1 MPRFALMLAMCFL
14 YILSSFVANDM
25 LQSFYVIL
33 TVTVFFS
40 FWLLLDKNPKIFTAV
55 LLILGMG
62 IHYATSGGGMV
73 LFQGITQNM
82 PLLAILI
89 LAPLLSVPLK
99 REGVIGTTVSYLD
112 NLKNNQRNFFYGLSS
127 VTALVSPILNM
138 GALRIVHGFVENIKV
153 APKTLSKSYYIG
165 FAPAVIW
172 SPFFASVGIVIFYL
186 DITYVSYLPVGIAFA
201 FLQMI
206 CGILLFGPHA
216 SKKAE
221 TEIINSPQSGTEQKK
236 HVFMLLS
243 YVLFLI
249 VLLISMEQL
258 IHKSMLLL
266 VSIVCLLVPMVW
278 FLLRGSTAIFKNELF
293 LYKDKML
300 TQTKTEICLFLS
312 AGVFGNAISHT
323 PVKSALEQLMQWA
336 TLQSIGILFVLIVV
350 CVTVFAMMGV
360 HQIIT
365 VPLILTALIS
375 GDIYIHPSLIAFM
388 CIFSWMLSSALSPLN
403 ALNIIVAAS
412 VKRNGMM
419 IAYKWNGAYL
429 LFISLM
435 GLTYVY
441 VLNFVLS
448 N

>member
-1 MPRFALMLAMCFL
+1 MPRFTLLLSMCFL
-14 YILSSFVANDM
+14 YILSSFVASSM
-25 LQSFYVIL
+25 LQNLYVL
-33 TVTVFFS
+33 LAVTVFIL

-55 LLILGMG
+55 LLLFGMG
-62 IHYATSGGGMV
+62 IHYSTSGGGMV

-82 PLLAILI
+82 PLLSILI

-99 REGVIGTTVSYLD
+99 REGVIGSTVSYLD
-112 NLKNNQRNFFYGLSS
+112 KLKSNQRNFFYGLST
-127 VTALVSPILNM
+127 VTAVVSPILNM

-201 FLQMI
+201 LLQMI

-216 SKKAE
+216 SKQVE
-221 TEIINSPQSGTEQKK
+221 TEIIGSSESRTEQKK

-243 YVLFLI
+243 YVIFLI
-249 VLLISMEQL
+249 VLLIGMEQL
-258 IHKSMLLL
+258 LHKSMLLL
-266 VSIVCLLVPMVW
+266 VCIVCLIVPVSW
-278 FLLRGSTAIFKNELF
+278 FMLRGTVQIFKKELC

-323 PVKSALEQLMQWA
+323 PVKSGIEQVMQWA
-336 TLQSIGILFVLIVV
+336 TLQSVGILFLLIVA
-350 CVTVFAMMGV
+350 CVTLFAMLGV

-365 VPLILTALIS
+365 VPLILTSLIS

-429 LFISLM
+429 LFISLL

-441 VLNFVLS
+441 ILNYVLS